1 MNHTQNIR
9 PVVIY
14 VDVDETLIRNYGQ
27 SRIPMP
33 QVIRHVRELFEQGAE
48 LYCWSSGGG
57 NYARQ
62 SAEECKIADCFIAF
76 LPKPQ
81 TILDD
86 QNFPDWRKLKYV
98 HPNDCDG
105 KTLEDY
111 R

>member
-81 TILDD
+81 VILDD

-98 HPNDCDG
+98 HPNN
-105 KTLEDY
+105 
-111 R
+111 